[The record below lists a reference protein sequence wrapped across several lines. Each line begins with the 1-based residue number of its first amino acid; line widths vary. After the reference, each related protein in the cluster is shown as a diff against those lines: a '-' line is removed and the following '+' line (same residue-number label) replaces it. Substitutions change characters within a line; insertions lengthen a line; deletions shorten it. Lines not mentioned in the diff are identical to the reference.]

1 MSEFIDIKNRISN
14 IPLLVYPWYWI
25 LDESIFNWI
34 KVQTN
39 NFANITDKGN
49 LSEEMINNF
58 KQIDNPEFIKKIIV
72 AYNVTSRKE
81 YPAFGF
87 KKISVSVI
95 ESNII
100 NLALLDDDFISK
112 VLDIKF
118 NINVLNEEIDSTK
131 EYMKMTF
138 DSTISPDNYQIISEQ
153 IKKNNIFIAQR
164 AILIVDKINLVI

>member
-58 KQIDNPEFIKKIIV
+58 KQIDNPAFIKKIIV